1 MRPYLCLGRRA
12 EVEFGEHVGV
22 VPGQERGLVI
32 LLLAAVRA
40 ATWLLLEFA
49 SPALLLAQQVHESV
63 RTLERLLVAG
73 AGLDLELL
81 QYRHEERER

>member
-1 MRPYLCLGRRA
+1 
-12 EVEFGEHVGV
+12 V
-22 VPGQERGLVI
+22 
-32 LLLAAVRA
+32 LLLAAVGGAVA

-49 SPALLLAQQVHESV
+49 SLALLFAQQVHEPV

-81 QYRHEERER
+81 QYRHEKRER